1 MSMNCS
7 PCSAS
12 SASDQTLGMACC
24 RTPSSQSAPYL
35 SDRTLPVLPC
45 SCTHS
50 EEPSEEALFL
60 PSKPTPKSSL
70 TDRRVHHS
78 PGVSLPSSKAGK
90 SSLLPSVKLTPGQHG
105 SLNHRK
111 ATCAQLM
118 WLLPGVPCTSSYLLW
133 TFLSKL
139 VSVDHP
145 PRDTPFPVLK
155 SSPPAGFPGHT
166 SEPAQPWSPSPLSD
180 AVVTFVSVLTTP
192 SQNSCIS

>member
-1 MSMNCS
+1 MSAERPDFLPERLRPEECLTILFCSGSQIRVILLPPVNMSMNCS
-7 PCSAS
+7 PRSAS

-70 TDRRVHHS
+70 TDRRVHHF

-90 SSLLPSVKLTPGQHG
+90 SSLLPSVKLTPRQHG
-105 SLNHRK
+105 SPNHHK
-111 ATCAQLM
+111 ATCAQLV
-118 WLLPGVPCTSSYLLW
+118 WLLP
-133 TFLSKL
+133 
-139 VSVDHP
+139 
-145 PRDTPFPVLK
+145 
-155 SSPPAGFPGHT
+155 A
-166 SEPAQPWSPSPLSD
+166 
-180 AVVTFVSVLTTP
+180 
-192 SQNSCIS
+192 